1 MWRYTFQELT
11 GKAFRNN
18 HATENV
24 LAKTYPLCYGRRE
37 LNGEVKFMKHS
48 LKPILFAG
56 LVAGLTLGACNSGSP
71 SSESDS
77 NNAKSSGAEQPA
89 VQGADLSTDVIRL
102 QNEMVSAFATGND
115 SRFELALNAYV
126 NDIDDRRAQ
135 RDFANELW
143 TGSDQ
148 YEMNREMAVPLV
160 EALSDTYDISSPTYL
175 AGFAYW
181 AGSGVEKDLGKALK
195 YWARPGVEGNATV
208 HYRRAVIYLDAN
220 LPYYDAAKGRAL
232 MVRAADM
239 GNTDAVNWL
248 NENP

>member
-1 MWRYTFQELT
+1 MWRYAFQKLT
-11 GKAFRNN
+11 GKACRNN
-18 HATENV
+18 PNSENA
-24 LAKTYPLCYGRRE
+24 LAKTPPLCYGRPE
-37 LNGEVKFMKHS
+37 LNAEVKFMKRS
-48 LKPILFAG
+48 MTPILFSG
-56 LVAGLTLGACNSGSP
+56 LVAGLTLGACDGVTP
-71 SSESDS
+71 SSDGDS
-77 NNAKSSGAEQPA
+77 VNIEPPVVEQPVVDEA
-89 VQGADLSTDVIRL
+89 PLPTDANGL
-102 QNEMVSAFATGND
+102 QNEMVNAFAAGND
-115 SRFELALNAYV
+115 SRFKLALNAYV

-135 RDFANELW
+135 RDFANEIW

-160 EALSDTYDISSPTYL
+160 EALSDAYDISAPTYL

-248 NENP
+248 DENP